1 VNETELTERQR
12 RLTRR
17 IRLGMA
23 AIWLVPIGIGLQ
35 LLLSGRLLPAAMVT
49 SVGLIMFVMSIR
61 AARYGSRFVEGG
73 TNDGDVAPPYLDY
86 LIMSIFGIPLLLFGF
101 LAIALVFGD

>member
-1 VNETELTERQR
+1 
-12 RLTRR
+12 
-17 IRLGMA
+17 MA

-61 AARYGSRFVEGG
+61 AARYRSKFVAGG
-73 TNDGDVAPPYLDY
+73 PNDGDVAPAYLDY
-86 LIMSIFGIPLLLFGF
+86 LIVSIFGIPLLLFGF
-101 LAIALVFGD
+101 LAIALLFSH